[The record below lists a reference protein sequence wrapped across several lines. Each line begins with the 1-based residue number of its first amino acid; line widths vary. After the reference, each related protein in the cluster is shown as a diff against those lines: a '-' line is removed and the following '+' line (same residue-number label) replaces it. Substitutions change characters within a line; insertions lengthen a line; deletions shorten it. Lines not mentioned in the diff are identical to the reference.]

1 MDRKY
6 LLLNLTLLVWLFAL
20 LAWCVGASSLARY
33 AGLLAFATFSAFILR
48 GFITGMFKKHK
59 NSENPGAIAATPSTV
74 NQHQAETETSTVIAR
89 DVHLEGNIA
98 SSSPVYVYGSVRG
111 DIDVK
116 ESLVNVMREGRVE
129 GNINCQQLII
139 DGAVT
144 GQCTGDTVDIAENGT
159 LTGTL
164 VYRTLSIKQGGTFT
178 GQAELHAPRQGQ
190 TNVVGL
196 VLDTT
201 TEGTSKKAEGKRR

>member
-1 MDRKY
+1 
-6 LLLNLTLLVWLFAL
+6 
-20 LAWCVGASSLARY
+20 
-33 AGLLAFATFSAFILR
+33 
-48 GFITGMFKKHK
+48 
-59 NSENPGAIAATPSTV
+59 
-74 NQHQAETETSTVIAR
+74 VIAR

-139 DGAVT
+139 DGTVT
-144 GQCTGDTVDIAENGT
+144 GQCTGDAVDIAENGT

-164 VYRTLSIKQGGTFT
+164 AYRTLSIKQGGTFT
-178 GQAELHAPRQGQ
+178 GQAELRAPRQEQ